1 MKGDRDLEA
10 RIDELLKLPYH
21 KVIRGDA
28 VQGFLGEVPELPGC
42 LTAGETEA
50 EALENL
56 REAMA
61 AWFEDA
67 LENDAPIPVPRG
79 EANGAAR
86 EEEGESPSRSGDILN
101 RDIQTRTG
109 HA

>member
-1 MKGDRDLEA
+1 MSDRDLQT

-21 KVIRGDA
+21 RVIRGDA
-28 VQGFLGEVPELPGC
+28 VQGFLGEVLELPGC

-56 REAMA
+56 CEAMA

-67 LENDAPIPVPRG
+67 LAHDEPIPVPRVEAHGLVREG
-79 EANGAAR
+79 EGGSHYGAAR
-86 EEEGESPSRSGDILN
+86 P
-101 RDIQTRTG
+101 
-109 HA
+109 